1 MTGPVPNTLPKKE
14 RLCGKTSIGRLLDE
28 GHHCSV
34 SGLRCI
40 YLNGNGL
47 EHNRIMVS
55 VPKKMFKRAVKR
67 NLLKRRIRE
76 SWRKQKHD
84 LNISGTDVLFIYPTK
99 EILTYSQIYEAVGQI
114 IEKIKKAEAHR
125 ANQNDT
131 HEKQQ

>member
-1 MTGPVPNTLPKKE
+1 MNGPVPNTLPKKE
-14 RLCGKTSIGRLLDE
+14 RLCGKTGIGRLLAE

-40 YLNGNGL
+40 YLTGNSL

-84 LNISGTDVLFIYPTK
+84 LNFPGTDILFIYPTK
-99 EILTYSQIYEAVGQI
+99 EILTYGQIYEAVGQI
-114 IEKIKKAEAHR
+114 IGKINKAEINRSAE
-125 ANQNDT
+125 NDN
-131 HEKQQ
+131 HGKQQ